1 MAFTVQDFEDLVR
14 LLEEKPEWR
23 ERMRQLILT
32 RELLQ
37 LPDLVRQLIESVQRL
52 SEEFAAY
59 RQLTDQRFAELAE
72 AQQRTEQRL
81 QQLSEEFAAYRQ
93 LTDQRFAELAEAQQ
107 RTEQRLQQLSEEF
120 AAYRQLTDQR
130 FAELAEAQQRT
141 EQRLQQLS
149 EEFAAYRQLTDQRF
163 AELAEAQQRTEQRLQ
178 QLSEEFAAY
187 RQLTDQRFAELAE
200 AQQRTEQRLQQLSEE
215 FAAYRQLTDQR
226 FAETN
231 QQIADLVTAV
241 RDLVRRLERL
251 EDWQRGESGRRDGE
265 RYEQQVIARAPA
277 LFYGGSGGGMGEP
290 HIREQLGRWL
300 ASLYRQG
307 IEIDEHDDPL
317 LADLIWWKGDRVM
330 VTEVSL
336 KVDAQDVRR
345 AAARARTLRQ
355 VGINATP
362 TVIGREWATPD
373 TQALA
378 QQEGVE
384 WMVGSGLSQGFLEFR
399 QISDGQEEAE

>member
-37 LPDLVRQLIESVQRL
+37 
-52 SEEFAAY
+52 
-59 RQLTDQRFAELAE
+59 
-72 AQQRTEQRL
+72 
-81 QQLSEEFAAYRQ
+81 
-93 LTDQRFAELAEAQQ
+93 
-107 RTEQRLQQLSEEF
+107 
-120 AAYRQLTDQR
+120 
-130 FAELAEAQQRT
+130 
-141 EQRLQQLS
+141 
-149 EEFAAYRQLTDQRF
+149 
-163 AELAEAQQRTEQRLQ
+163 
-178 QLSEEFAAY
+178 
-187 RQLTDQRFAELAE
+187 
-200 AQQRTEQRLQQLSEE
+200 
-215 FAAYRQLTDQR
+215 
-226 FAETN
+226 
-231 QQIADLVTAV
+231 
-241 RDLVRRLERL
+241 
-251 EDWQRGESGRRDGE
+251 
-265 RYEQQVIARAPA
+265 
-277 LFYGGSGGGMGEP
+277 
-290 HIREQLGRWL
+290 
-300 ASLYRQG
+300 
-307 IEIDEHDDPL
+307 HDDPL

-345 AAARARTLRQ
+345 AAARARTLRR

>member
-59 RQLTDQRFAELAE
+59 RQLTDQRFAE
-72 AQQRTEQRL
+72 
-81 QQLSEEFAAYRQ
+81 
-93 LTDQRFAELAEAQQ
+93 
-107 RTEQRLQQLSEEF
+107 
-120 AAYRQLTDQR
+120 
-130 FAELAEAQQRT
+130 
-141 EQRLQQLS
+141 
-149 EEFAAYRQLTDQRF
+149 
-163 AELAEAQQRTEQRLQ
+163 
-178 QLSEEFAAY
+178 
-187 RQLTDQRFAELAE
+187 
-200 AQQRTEQRLQQLSEE
+200 
-215 FAAYRQLTDQR
+215 
-226 FAETN
+226 TN
-231 QQIADLVTAV
+231 QQIAELVTAV

-290 HIREQLGRWL
+290 HLREQLGRWL

-345 AAARARTLRQ
+345 AAARARTLRR

>member
-1 MAFTVQDFEDLVR
+1 
-14 LLEEKPEWR
+14 
-23 ERMRQLILT
+23 
-32 RELLQ
+32 
-37 LPDLVRQLIESVQRL
+37 
-52 SEEFAAY
+52 
-59 RQLTDQRFAELAE
+59 
-72 AQQRTEQRL
+72 
-81 QQLSEEFAAYRQ
+81 
-93 LTDQRFAELAEAQQ
+93 
-107 RTEQRLQQLSEEF
+107 
-120 AAYRQLTDQR
+120 
-130 FAELAEAQQRT
+130 
-141 EQRLQQLS
+141 
-149 EEFAAYRQLTDQRF
+149 
-163 AELAEAQQRTEQRLQ
+163 
-178 QLSEEFAAY
+178 
-187 RQLTDQRFAELAE
+187 
-200 AQQRTEQRLQQLSEE
+200 
-215 FAAYRQLTDQR
+215 
-226 FAETN
+226 
-231 QQIADLVTAV
+231 
-241 RDLVRRLERL
+241 L

-345 AAARARTLRQ
+345 AAARARTLRR

>member
-1 MAFTVQDFEDLVR
+1 MAFTIQDFEDLVR
-14 LLEEKPEWR
+14 IMEEKPEWLA
-23 ERMRQLILT
+23 RMRQLILT
-32 RELLQ
+32 HELLQ
-37 LPDLVRQLIESVQRL
+37 LPDLVRQLAESVQRL

-59 RQLTDQRFAELAE
+59 RQLTDQRIAELVA
-72 AQQRTEQRL
+72 
-81 QQLSEEFAAYRQ
+81 
-93 LTDQRFAELAEAQQ
+93 
-107 RTEQRLQQLSEEF
+107 
-120 AAYRQLTDQR
+120 
-130 FAELAEAQQRT
+130 
-141 EQRLQQLS
+141 
-149 EEFAAYRQLTDQRF
+149 
-163 AELAEAQQRTEQRLQ
+163 
-178 QLSEEFAAY
+178 
-187 RQLTDQRFAELAE
+187 

-231 QQIADLVTAV
+231 QQIAELVGV
-241 RDLVRRLERL
+241 MREMLRRLERL

-265 RYEQQVIARAPA
+265 RYERQVIASAPA

-290 HIREQLGRWL
+290 HIRQQLGQWL

-307 IEIDEHDDPL
+307 IDIDEHDNPL

-384 WMVGSGLSQGFLEFR
+384 WMVGGGLSQGFLEFR
-399 QISDGQEEAE
+399 RIGNGPEVAE

>member
-1 MAFTVQDFEDLVR
+1 MAFTIQDFEDLVR
-14 LLEEKPEWR
+14 LMEEKPEWL

-37 LPDLVRQLIESVQRL
+37 LPDLVRQIAESMQRQ

-59 RQLTDQRFAELAE
+59 RQLTEQRFAETDRRIAE
-72 AQQRTEQRL
+72 LTAAV

-93 LTDQRFAELAEAQQ
+93 LTEQRFAE
-107 RTEQRLQQLSEEF
+107 
-120 AAYRQLTDQR
+120 TDR
-130 FAELAEAQQRT
+130 RIAELT
-141 EQRLQQLS
+141 
-149 EEFAAYRQLTDQRF
+149 AAV
-163 AELAEAQQRTEQRLQ
+163 
-178 QLSEEFAAY
+178 
-187 RQLTDQRFAELAE
+187 
-200 AQQRTEQRLQQLSEE
+200 QQLSEE

-231 QQIADLVTAV
+231 QQIADLVMVV
-241 RDLVRRLERL
+241 RELVRRLERL
-251 EDWQRGESGRRDGE
+251 EDWQRGETGRRDGE
-265 RYEQQVIARAPA
+265 RYERQVVARAPI
-277 LFYGGSGGGMGEP
+277 LFHGGSGGGMGEP
-290 HIREQLGRWL
+290 HIRQQLGQWL

-307 IEIDEHDDPL
+307 IDIDEHEDPS

-336 KVDAQDVRR
+336 KVDAEDVRR

-378 QQEGVE
+378 QQEDVE
-384 WMVGSGLSQGFLEFR
+384 WMVGGGLSQGFLEFR
-399 QISDGQEEAE
+399 RIGNGPEVAE